1 MKDKLVNIFL
11 ANGVNV
17 TVKKPLNLNEL
28 KVKYEGRL
36 MTKGILDEIK
46 ADISYFDIQIQ
57 AGFTLSEWEKK
68 AYGYLA
74 QLQSSVL
81 ACALGSVNSSVGDK

>member
-28 KVKYEGRL
+28 KIKYEDRPI
-36 MTKGILDEIK
+36 TKEVLDEIK
-46 ADISYFDIQIQ
+46 LDISYFDMQIQ

-68 AYGYLA
+68 AYLYLVN
-74 QLQSSVL
+74 LQSFAL
-81 ACALGSVNSSVGDK
+81 ACALGSVNK